1 MDQERHATARTHADP
16 TDTQMTAYALSRCI
30 RFALSR
36 SMHTLVLLLLTIA
49 LGGCQ
54 IFTWAPAP
62 MVPLEKRTWA
72 DHLYHLGQLED
83 WRIRGKIG
91 YQSKQE
97 SGSAYVDW
105 VQSRDS
111 FHITLTGPLGQG
123 TTIISGNAQGA
134 KLESN
139 KEGIHYAESPEQ
151 LLMDHTG
158 FALPVSDMYHW
169 IKGMP
174 SSSNNE
180 KVALSPENTLQQL
193 QQGDWQIDYTNFQPH
208 LNNLLPT
215 RIKIKG
221 RALKITLVIKEWA
234 PLPEE

>member
-1 MDQERHATARTHADP
+1 
-16 TDTQMTAYALSRCI
+16 MTAYALSRCT
-30 RFALSR
+30 RFAR
-36 SMHTLVLLLLTIA
+36 TRFTLTLGMLLLTLT

-54 IFTWAPAP
+54 IFTLTPAP
-62 MVPLEKRTWA
+62 TVPLEQRTWA
-72 DHLYHLGQLED
+72 DHLLHLGHLED

-91 YQSKQE
+91 YQSQQD

-139 KEGIHYAESPEQ
+139 KDGVHFAESPEQ
-151 LLMDHTG
+151 LLLDHTG

-180 KVALSPENTLQQL
+180 KITLSTENTLQQL
-193 QQGDWQIDYTNFQPH
+193 QQGDWVIDYSNYQPH
-208 LNNLLPT
+208 LDNLLPT

-221 RALKITLVIKEWA
+221 RDLKITLVVKEWA
-234 PLPEE
+234 PLPED